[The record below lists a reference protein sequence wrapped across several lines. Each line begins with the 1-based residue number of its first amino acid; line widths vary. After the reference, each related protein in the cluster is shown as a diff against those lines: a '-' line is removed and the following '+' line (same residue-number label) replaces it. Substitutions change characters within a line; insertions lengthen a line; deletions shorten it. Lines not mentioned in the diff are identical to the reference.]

1 MKLRNKFL
9 IIFLIISV
17 LPVLI
22 TSLYTYSRYR
32 QLADT
37 QTSQVSDNILKICT
51 SHTEESLDV
60 LEHILEALYLPG
72 ENHNSII
79 DNIQRYRNT
88 NHITDS
94 KDIFQSNEKVRI
106 SLQNYYYNNN
116 DLNGI
121 FLFLPNGTVLG
132 RGYGNGINV
141 KPEYDPLDNDW
152 YKKTLSL
159 HGGTYLYGPCKK
171 DFFDGK
177 PSESISFC
185 TALYDIYDKG
195 FLGILMVDCNP
206 HFLSLEEINPMP
218 LIARLVIYNNDQIVS
233 STDSSVIKNGNVLE
247 YEQKLTLDPLVLKV
261 FINQEELYRQF
272 GIIKITLVA
281 VILTSIIVAILI
293 SMILANSLTKPITT
307 LSDLMLQP
315 EETADVSVVPYFNL
329 NNEIGILYAS
339 YQKMLDD
346 KNLYV
351 KNELENKLILLDSQ
365 MRSLE
370 SQINAHFLYNTLESI
385 NSIATLERIPAIS
398 TMSMALGRMFR
409 YSIKTE
415 SELVPLREELR
426 HTADYSIIQEIRFNH
441 QYTLKIAV
449 PEICKDI
456 VVLKL
461 ILQPLV
467 ENALYHGLNYCKNGD
482 KIQVTARIEKSDMIL
497 AVEDNG
503 IGLSPEK
510 IFQLKSLLNKEPKFS
525 ELGQRCAQSIGIKN
539 IHTRIQLYYGKNY
552 GLFLDEQPEKGA
564 KISIRVPILQ

>member
-9 IIFLIISV
+9 IIFLTISV

-22 TSLYTYSRYR
+22 TSLYTYNRYR
-32 QLADT
+32 QLADS
-37 QTSQVSDNILKICT
+37 QTRQVSDNILRICT
-51 SHTEESLDV
+51 SHTEESLSV
-60 LEHILEALYLPG
+60 IEHIIEALYLPG

-79 DNIQRYRNT
+79 DDIQRYRKE
-88 NHITDS
+88 DS
-94 KDIFQSNEKVRI
+94 KAERKDIFQSNEKVRV
-106 SLQNYYYNNN
+106 SLQNYFYNNA

-121 FLFLPNGTVLG
+121 FLFLPDGTILG
-132 RGYGNGINV
+132 KGYGKGINI
-141 KPEYDPLDNDW
+141 KYNYTPFAEEW
-152 YKKTLSL
+152 YQETLSL
-159 HGGTYLYGPCKK
+159 HGATYVYGPCIKE
-171 DFFDGK
+171 FFDGK

-195 FLGILMVDCNP
+195 FLGILMVDCDP
-206 HFLSLEEINPMP
+206 AFLSLEEINPMP
-218 LIARLVIYNNDQIVS
+218 SIARLVIWDKELIVS
-233 STDSSVIKNGNVLE
+233 STDPSVIQAGNVLE
-247 YEQKLTLDPLVLKV
+247 YEQGLSLEPLVLKAY
-261 FINQEELYRQF
+261 IDQEQLYKQF
-272 GIIKITLVA
+272 GITKITLMA
-281 VILTSIIVAILI
+281 VILTSIAVAILI

-307 LSDLMLQP
+307 LSSLMLQP
-315 EETADVSVVPYFNL
+315 DELVDMSVVPYFNL

-385 NSIATLERIPAIS
+385 NSIATLKKVPSIA

-415 SELVPLREELR
+415 SELVPLKEELR

-441 QYTLKIAV
+441 QYMLKIKV
-449 PEICKDI
+449 PEECMDI

-467 ENALYHGLNYCKNGD
+467 ENALYHGLNYCKNGNEICVAA
-482 KIQVTARIEKSDMIL
+482 KLENTDMIL
-497 AVEDNG
+497 SVEDNG
-503 IGLSPEK
+503 IGLSQEK
-510 IFQLKSLLNKEPKFS
+510 ISRLREMLNEKPEFS
-525 ELGQRCAQSIGIKN
+525 ELGQRCANSIGIKN
-539 IHTRIQLYYGKNY
+539 IHTRIQLYYGKKY
-552 GLFLDEQPEKGA
+552 GLFLEEQPEKGA
-564 KISIRVPILQ
+564 KISIIIPILR